1 MSGILSVSDE
11 KIYTSEIL
19 INKSRFLCFVK
30 HINNAQ
36 EAEDFLREKRNEFKD
51 ARHICYAYRVQ
62 NSGKLSD
69 DGEPS
74 GTAGMPIMEV
84 LEKQGLSSI
93 IAVVVRYFGGIK
105 LGAGGLLRAYTGAVT
120 ECLKTV
126 KKVLWEQAKIYQKS
140 MEYKQY
146 KPFLNSIKNRKI
158 RILDTQFDTGAEIR
172 FVASVTE
179 EIVDASFVKDTVFAF
194 D

>member
-1 MSGILSVSDE
+1 MNELLSVANGE
-11 KIYTSEIL
+11 IYTSEIL

-30 HINNAQ
+30 HITDAT
-36 EAEDFLREKRNEFKD
+36 EAENFVAEKRQEFSD
-51 ARHICYAYRVQ
+51 ARHICFAYRLQ

-84 LEKQGLSSI
+84 LEKQGLYDI
-93 IAVVVRYFGGIK
+93 IAVVVRYFGGVK

-120 ECLKTV
+120 ECLGNA
-126 KKVLWEQAKIYQKS
+126 KKVLWERAKIYEKT
-140 MEYKQY
+140 MEYKYY
-146 KPFLNSIKNRKI
+146 KPFINSIKNRKI
-158 RILDTQFDTGAEIR
+158 SVLYTNFGNGATVK
-172 FVASVTE
+172 FVASLDE
-179 EIVDASFVKDTVFAF
+179 NINDAKEIKETMFAF

>member
-1 MSGILSVSDE
+1 MSNILSVADE
-11 KIYTSEIL
+11 KIYTSEIV

-30 HINNAQ
+30 HIVDAQ
-36 EAEDFLREKRNEFKD
+36 DAENFLCEKREAYKD
-51 ARHICYAYRVQ
+51 ARHVCYAYRLQ

-84 LEKQGLSSI
+84 LEKQGLFDI
-93 IAVVVRYFGGIK
+93 IAVVVRYFGGVK

-120 ECLKTV
+120 ECLKTA
-126 KKVLWEQAKIYQKS
+126 KKVLWEQAKIYHKS

-146 KPFLNSIKNRKI
+146 KTFLNSIKNRKI
-158 RILDTQFDTGAEIR
+158 RILNTEFDMGAEVR
-172 FVASVTE
+172 FVAAATE
-179 EIVDASFVKDTVFAF
+179 EIADACEVGDVLFAF